1 MSDTQNALVTLGL
14 YLAGF
19 VLVCALMVGGVYLA
33 GPNED
38 GIYDPV
44 GDLAYLFRTKP
55 KVVSVTSRYIRGVFD
70 DDVELTCTVKNS
82 GAAGTVNLFAVLSS
96 GNQRWQKKEAF
107 QMNHDG
113 VAEVRFLF
121 SEFQRGQAAFGV
133 ATNDRVIHD
142 PRILKPVEE

>member
-1 MSDTQNALVTLGL
+1 MRTILDTVLELGL
-14 YLAGF
+14 YLAGL
-19 VLVCALMVGGVYLA
+19 VLCCVLMVGAVYLA

-38 GIYDPV
+38 GIYDPI

-70 DDVELTCTVKNS
+70 HDVELLCTVKNS

-96 GNQRWQKKEAF
+96 GNQRWQMKETF
-107 QMNHDG
+107 QMDHKG

-121 SEFQRGQAAFGV
+121 SEFQRGQAAYGV
-133 ATNDRVIHD
+133 TTSDRVIHD
-142 PRILKPVEE
+142 PGILKPVEE

>member
-1 MSDTQNALVTLGL
+1 MTPVQDTVVTLGL
-14 YLAGF
+14 YVAGF
-19 VLVCALMVGGVYLA
+19 VLFCALMVGGIYLA
-33 GPNED
+33 GPNKD

-70 DDVELTCTVKNS
+70 DDVELLCTVKNS

-96 GNQRWQKKEAF
+96 GNQRREKKETF
-107 QMNHDG
+107 RMNHEG

-121 SEFQRGQAAFGV
+121 SEFQRGQATFGV
-133 ATNDRVIHD
+133 ATNDDVIHD